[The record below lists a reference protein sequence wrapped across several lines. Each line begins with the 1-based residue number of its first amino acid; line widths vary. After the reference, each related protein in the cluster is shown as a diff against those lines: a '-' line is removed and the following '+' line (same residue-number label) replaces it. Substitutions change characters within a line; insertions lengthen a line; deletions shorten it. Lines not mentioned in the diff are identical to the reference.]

1 MRHAWNTVARDLE
14 LTESDNSNSIL
25 LFMFYLGSQ
34 EMRLFRGIKMFTLF
48 SHKNNQEGRMKQLE
62 ILVFKV
68 SYFFKI
74 VFAFDRLK
82 IHIIKKYYFYSSLV
96 KIEFHNLLFLRLLE
110 SSNKRSSSSKEASI
124 SFCI

>member
-14 LTESDNSNSIL
+14 LTENDNSNSIL

-34 EMRLFRGIKMFTLF
+34 VMRLFRGIKMFILF

-68 SYFFKI
+68 SYFFTI

-96 KIEFHNLLFLRLLE
+96 KIEFHDLLFLRLLK